1 MKVDIAGLKA
11 RGQKN
16 WQTQAKRIDALSLR
30 ERVFL
35 FLSIALVLAALLDQ
49 FLIAPL
55 SAEQAKARQNQQ
67 RQAAELK
74 TLRQQFGDATQ
85 LNAAGSPQGQ
95 LRAAIRAAQGETLEL
110 DQQLQQRSGLLD
122 NQSQLPEVMGRLL
135 RQHGRLSLV
144 NLHTLDE
151 AALPQSVAPGAAPST
166 LRWRGVELQVSGDY
180 LDLMRYLA
188 ELEAT
193 LPTLRWGQLR
203 LSSESGRALLQLQV
217 FLVGGRT

>member
-1 MKVDIAGLKA
+1 MKPDLAPLPARWKA
-11 RGQKN
+11 R
-16 WQTQAKRIDALSLR
+16 WQLQAKRIDALSLR

-35 FLSIALVLAALLDQ
+35 FLSIALVLAAVLDQ

-55 SAEQAKARQNQQ
+55 MAEQTLARQNQQ
-67 RQAAELK
+67 RQATELK
-74 TLRQQFGDATQ
+74 TLRQQFGEATQ

-135 RQHGRLSLV
+135 RQHERLSLV
-144 NLHTLDE
+144 NLHTLDD
-151 AALPQSVAPGAAPST
+151 AALPQPTGAAPSS
-166 LRWRGVELQVSGDY
+166 LKWRGVELQVSGDY

-188 ELEAT
+188 ELETA
-193 LPTLRWGQLR
+193 LPALRWGQLR
-203 LSSESGRALLQLQV
+203 LGSEAGRTQLQLQV

>member
-1 MKVDIAGLKA
+1 MKLDITLLRTRWQA
-11 RGQKN
+11 R
-16 WQTQAKRIDALSLR
+16 WQVQARRIDALSLR

-55 SAEQAKARQNQQ
+55 TADQTKARLNQQ
-67 RQAAELK
+67 RQASELG
-74 TLRQQFGDATQ
+74 TLRKQFAEATQ
-85 LNAAGSPQGQ
+85 LNAADSPQGR
-95 LRAAIRAAQGETLEL
+95 LRAAILAAQGETLEL

-135 RQHGRLSLV
+135 RQQGRLTLV
-144 NLHTLDE
+144 KLQTLDE
-151 AALPQSVAPGAAPST
+151 AALPQANSAAPSS
-166 LRWRGVELQVSGDY
+166 LKWRGVELQVSGDY

-188 ELEAT
+188 ELETA

-203 LSSESGRALLQLQV
+203 LGSEAGRAQLQLQV

>member
-1 MKVDIAGLKA
+1 MNTTRLKT
-11 RGQKN
+11 RWQTN

-35 FLSIALVLAALLDQ
+35 FLSIALVLAAVLDQ

-55 SAEQAKARQNQQ
+55 TAEQALARQNQQ
-67 RQAAELK
+67 RQATELK
-74 TLRQQFGDATQ
+74 TLRQQFAEANQ
-85 LNAAGSPQGQ
+85 LNAADSPQGQ

-135 RQHGRLSLV
+135 RQQGRLTLV
-144 NLHTLDE
+144 KLQTLDD
-151 AALPQSVAPGAAPST
+151 ATLPQSGSATPSS
-166 LRWRGVELQVSGDY
+166 LKWRGVELQVSGDY

-188 ELEAT
+188 ELEAA
-193 LPTLRWGQLR
+193 LPTLRWGELR
-203 LSSESGRALLQLQV
+203 LSSDSGRALLQLQV

>member
-1 MKVDIAGLKA
+1 MNTTRLKA
-11 RGQKN
+11 RWQNN

-35 FLSIALVLAALLDQ
+35 FLSIALVLAAVLDQ

-55 SAEQAKARQNQQ
+55 TAEQTQARQNQQ
-67 RQAAELK
+67 RQATELK
-74 TLRQQFGDATQ
+74 TLRQQFAEASQ
-85 LNAAGSPQGQ
+85 LNAADSPQGQ

-135 RQHGRLSLV
+135 RQHERLSLV

-151 AALPQSVAPGAAPST
+151 AALPQSSSATQSS
-166 LRWRGVELQVSGDY
+166 LKWRGVELQVSGDY

-188 ELEAT
+188 ELEAA

-203 LSSESGRALLQLQV
+203 LSHESGRALLQLQV
-217 FLVGGRT
+217 FLVGGRA

>member
-1 MKVDIAGLKA
+1 MNTIRLKA
-11 RGQKN
+11 RWQKH

-35 FLSIALVLAALLDQ
+35 FLSIALVLAAVLDQ

-55 SAEQAKARQNQQ
+55 TAEQTQARQHQQ
-67 RQAAELK
+67 RQATELK
-74 TLRQQFGDATQ
+74 TLRQQFAEATQ
-85 LNAAGSPQGQ
+85 LNATDSPQGQ
-95 LRAAIRAAQGETLEL
+95 LRAAIRAAQGETLGL

-135 RQHGRLSLV
+135 RQHGRLTLV
-144 NLHTLDE
+144 KLQTLDE
-151 AALPQSVAPGAAPST
+151 AALPQAHNAAPSS
-166 LRWRGVELQVSGDY
+166 LKWRGVELQVSGDY

-188 ELEAT
+188 ELETA
-193 LPTLRWGQLR
+193 LPTLRWGQMR
-203 LSSESGRALLQLQV
+203 LSHESGQALLQLQV

>member
-1 MKVDIAGLKA
+1 MNTTRLKT
-11 RGQKN
+11 RWQTN

-35 FLSIALVLAALLDQ
+35 FLSIALVLAAVLDQ

-55 SAEQAKARQNQQ
+55 TAEQALARQNQQ
-67 RQAAELK
+67 RQATELK
-74 TLRQQFGDATQ
+74 TLRQQFAEANQ
-85 LNAAGSPQGQ
+85 LNAADSPQGQ

-135 RQHGRLSLV
+135 RQQGRLTLV
-144 NLHTLDE
+144 KLQTLDD
-151 AALPQSVAPGAAPST
+151 AALPQSGSATPSS
-166 LRWRGVELQVSGDY
+166 LKWRGVELQVSGDY

-188 ELEAT
+188 ELEAA
-193 LPTLRWGQLR
+193 LPTLRWGELR
-203 LSSESGRALLQLQV
+203 LSSDSGRALLQLQV

>member
-1 MKVDIAGLKA
+1 MNTTRLKA
-11 RGQKN
+11 RWQTS

-35 FLSIALVLAALLDQ
+35 FLSIALVLAAVLDQ

-55 SAEQAKARQNQQ
+55 TAEQALARQNQQ
-67 RQAAELK
+67 RQATELK
-74 TLRQQFGDATQ
+74 TLRQQFAEATQ
-85 LNAAGSPQGQ
+85 LNAADSPQGQ

-135 RQHGRLSLV
+135 RQQGRLTLV
-144 NLHTLDE
+144 KLQTLDD
-151 AALPQSVAPGAAPST
+151 AALPQSGSATPSS
-166 LRWRGVELQVSGDY
+166 LKWRGVELQVSGDY

-188 ELEAT
+188 ELEAA
-193 LPTLRWGQLR
+193 LPTLRWGELR
-203 LSSESGRALLQLQV
+203 LSSDSGRALLQLQV

>member
-1 MKVDIAGLKA
+1 MNTTRLKA
-11 RGQKN
+11 RWQTS

-35 FLSIALVLAALLDQ
+35 FLSIALVLAAVLDQ

-55 SAEQAKARQNQQ
+55 TAEQALARQNQQ
-67 RQAAELK
+67 RQATELK
-74 TLRQQFGDATQ
+74 TLRQQFAEATQ
-85 LNAAGSPQGQ
+85 LNSADSPQGQ

-135 RQHGRLSLV
+135 RQQGRLTLV
-144 NLHTLDE
+144 KLQTLDD
-151 AALPQSVAPGAAPST
+151 AALPQSGSATPSS
-166 LRWRGVELQVSGDY
+166 LKWRGVELQVSGDY

-188 ELEAT
+188 ELEAA
-193 LPTLRWGQLR
+193 LPTLRWGELR
-203 LSSESGRALLQLQV
+203 LSSDSGRALLQLQV